1 MMDGNMTIKRPEVEL
16 DPGIV
21 NKSFEFESRRSQSID
36 FDIPE
41 RDYEVTGIGSSTI
54 RVTRST
60 FQKFFYI
67 IFWHLFG

>member
-21 NKSFEFESRRSQSID
+21 NKSFEFDSRRSPSID

-41 RDYEVTGIGSSTI
+41 RDYEVTGNG
-54 RVTRST
+54 
-60 FQKFFYI
+60 
-67 IFWHLFG
+67 